1 MSLNSEKNTKF
12 KSKIGKSYKKKKMK
26 KFLESLKTSENQVL
40 IETIEK
46 GLMIC
51 LENME
56 PRLSLEDAT
65 KIASQWHN
73 GEDSELY
80 LFASTGKI
88 HDKQGLLEEID
99 GTLNALIIS
108 DVDPTE
114 KEIREYELL
123 DLMDFVENSVGE
135 GLPPSGLSEGI
146 ELTKYS
152 ATKLPFYQYSFRG
165 VPVEIIKNNGMDEE
179 FSTEIWTVKTPDGN
193 TFNVKSRDLKSMTKG
208 VV

>member
-1 MSLNSEKNTKF
+1 MSLNSEKNIKF
-12 KSKIGKSYKKKKMK
+12 KSKIGKSYKEKKMK
-26 KFLESLKTSENQVL
+26 KFLESLKTSENQALV
-40 IETIEK
+40 ETIEK

-56 PRLSLEDAT
+56 SRLSIEDAT

-73 GEDSELY
+73 GEGTELY
-80 LFASTGKI
+80 LFASMGKI
-88 HDKQGLLEEID
+88 HDKQGLLEEIE

-114 KEIREYELL
+114 TEIREYELL

-146 ELTKYS
+146 NEK
-152 ATKLPFYQYSFRG
+152 
-165 VPVEIIKNNGMDEE
+165 
-179 FSTEIWTVKTPDGN
+179 
-193 TFNVKSRDLKSMTKG
+193 
-208 VV
+208 